1 MNDFLKKSFLIG
13 LGATI
18 TSKDKAEKFLNDLS
32 KSGGAAADEA
42 KSLLESFNEKGKEN
56 TDKWRAEFHKDVVDA
71 IKDLGFVSQ
80 EEYGSL
86 KEKVTLLEAELTEL
100 RQKVSKRESSE
111 D

>member
-18 TSKDKAEKFLNDLS
+18 ASKEKAEKFLNDLS

-56 TDKWRAEFHKDVVDA
+56 TDKWRTELHQDVVDA
-71 IKDLGFVSQ
+71 IKDLGFVTQ
-80 EEYGSL
+80 EEYANL
-86 KEKVTLLEAELTEL
+86 KEKLTLLENELTGL
-100 RQKVSKRESSE
+100 KQTVSKRDSSE